1 MSSSFSGPYS
11 TFRLICWTFLIAL
24 IALMMIYASSSKNT
38 DNHFARALFAL
49 SYLSLWILVFIA
61 PFRPHS
67 SFTLQGN
74 HEARAWNTFIAIGT
88 ILLLMVLS
96 YLVLLSAGRN

>member
-11 TFRLICWTFLIAL
+11 TFRLICWAFLIAL
-24 IALMMIYASSSKNT
+24 IAQMMLYASASKNT
-38 DNHFARALFAL
+38 DNHFASVLFAL

-67 SFTLQGN
+67 SFTLKGN
-74 HEARAWNTFIAIGT
+74 LEARAWNTFIAIGT
-88 ILLLMVLS
+88 IALLMVLS
-96 YLVLLSAGRN
+96 YVVLFAAN